1 MLWIPLY
8 LYLGGKIMTL
18 SHRGNFIIND
28 QLEVAPKSLL
38 VHYDSL
44 ASANSGR
51 TLDGVMHI
59 YYIFNK
65 IRKLEIELRPSSPEE
80 VAQIFSR
87 VMGQFYNI
95 TYWDVLENQQKT
107 IYVYTS
113 NADADWYSGIV
124 RNGLLQGIKFH
135 AIELAGENSINPTRQ
150 ITPVINDTTG
160 ILTIY
165 NDSPTTDFMRF
176 GDDLLVDEENPALS
190 YAIVGKDLIQYE
202 E

>member
-1 MLWIPLY
+1 MNL
-8 LYLGGKIMTL
+8 T
-18 SHRGNFIIND
+18 HRGNFIIND

-44 ASANSGR
+44 ASSNSGR

-59 YYIFNK
+59 YWVFNK

-95 TYWDVLENQQKT
+95 TYWDVLENQEKT

-135 AIELAGENSINPTRQ
+135 AIELAGENDAGRQ
-150 ITPVINDTTG
+150 VIVPVINDTTG

-165 NDSPTTDFMRF
+165 NDSPTTNFMRL